1 MLAAPTAKR
10 NAACRRIARILPAP
24 AMDMVATWWLL
35 GAGLGL
41 ALLALVG
48 DWARKRAPLAW
59 HAHLPWN
66 AAIFVGLAS
75 ALFGVVHLLTLVRA
89 GGV

>member
-1 MLAAPTAKR
+1 MG
-10 NAACRRIARILPAP
+10 CLPAP
-24 AMDMVATWWLL
+24 AMDMVATWWLF

-48 DWARKRAPLAW
+48 DWARKRSPLAW

-75 ALFGVVHLLTLVRA
+75 ALFGAVHLLTLVRS
-89 GGV
+89 GGL

>member
-1 MLAAPTAKR
+1 MATVWLVGGGVALA
-10 NAACRRIARILPAP
+10 
-24 AMDMVATWWLL
+24 M
-35 GAGLGL
+35 
-41 ALLALVG
+41 LALVG
-48 DWARKRAPLAW
+48 DWARKRQPLAW

-75 ALFGVVHLLTLVRA
+75 ALFGAVHLLTLLRA

>member
-1 MLAAPTAKR
+1 
-10 NAACRRIARILPAP
+10 
-24 AMDMVATWWLL
+24 MDMATTWWLF
-35 GAGLGL
+35 GFGLGL

-75 ALFGVVHLLTLVRA
+75 ALFGAVHLLTLVRA
-89 GGV
+89 AGP